1 MSELGSWALGGSAQ
15 SSLILPSL
23 LCLQAWT
30 RLLEDVR
37 QQEAKAGQLS

>member
-30 RLLEDVR
+30 RLLEDAR
-37 QQEAKAGQLS
+37 PQEAKAGQLS